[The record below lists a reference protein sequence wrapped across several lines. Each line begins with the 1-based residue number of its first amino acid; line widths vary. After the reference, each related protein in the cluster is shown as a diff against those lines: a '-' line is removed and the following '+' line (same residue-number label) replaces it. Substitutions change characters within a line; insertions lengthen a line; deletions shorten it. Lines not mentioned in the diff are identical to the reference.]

1 MAGGGNSIA
10 TASVAPAPRAESVPR
25 PEPVAENVQPALM
38 SFADVVKLFEQKR
51 EAPLA
56 AQLKR
61 MVRLVRFAPG
71 VIEFNPAKGA
81 PSDLAGRVGK
91 ILTQWTGQRWVVSVA
106 NAAGEDTLHDQE
118 IAAAASD
125 PTVRAILE
133 AFPGAEVEAIRKADP
148 QT

>member
-1 MAGGGNSIA
+1 MSGGGNSVA
-10 TASVAPAPRAESVPR
+10 TASVAPAAAPVAR
-25 PEPVAENVQPALM
+25 PEPVAENTQPQPQ
-38 SFADVVKLFEQKR
+38 SFTEVVKLFEQRR

-91 ILTQWTGQRWVVSVA
+91 MLTQWTGQRWVVSVA

-125 PTVRAILE
+125 PTVRAILD

-148 QT
+148 QS